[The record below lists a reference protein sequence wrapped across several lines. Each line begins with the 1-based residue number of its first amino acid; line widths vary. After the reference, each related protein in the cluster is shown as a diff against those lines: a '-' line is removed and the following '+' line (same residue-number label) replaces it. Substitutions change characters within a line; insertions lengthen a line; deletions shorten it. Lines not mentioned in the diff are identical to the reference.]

1 MPVIPKLYHMVQAL
15 VCFTAAAWRRKL
27 LFHFS
32 SKTCKSETISNKTCV
47 TVRNSVSFRISF
59 GERLSGACRGQAEAI
74 TAELPDSGEM
84 SLGTGVSDVQVRAE
98 RVVQGSLA
106 GGCSKLQ
113 LLGRGI
119 NKRQCGMQRQQLPQR
134 VLHIPPTAGKHL
146 PHETQSDAR

>member
-1 MPVIPKLYHMVQAL
+1 MLYWNSFEQHPFPGSLMKP
-15 VCFTAAAWRRKL
+15 R
-27 LFHFS
+27 
-32 SKTCKSETISNKTCV
+32 SEIQCLSEYPL
-47 TVRNSVSFRISF
+47 
-59 GERLSGACRGQAEAI
+59 GRLSGACRGQAEAI

-119 NKRQCGMQRQQLPQR
+119 NKRQCGMQRQQRPQR